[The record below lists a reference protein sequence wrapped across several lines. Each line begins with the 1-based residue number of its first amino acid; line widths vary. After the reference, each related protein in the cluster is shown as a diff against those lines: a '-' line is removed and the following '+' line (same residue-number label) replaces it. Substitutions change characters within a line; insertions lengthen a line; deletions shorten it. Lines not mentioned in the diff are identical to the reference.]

1 MSKTEII
8 NLEIKDNSKQTTKNF
23 EKLKTNVKKVKEEVK
38 DTKKGVEEVG
48 KATDNITG
56 GMVSKFTGL
65 MSSLKSV
72 TASFNVLKLAIIGT
86 GLGALLIAILSIK
99 QAFTSSE
106 EGQNKF
112 AKLMGVIGTIVGNVT
127 DILTKIGE
135 VLIDAFTNPV
145 EYIKKF
151 ANLIKE
157 NIVNRFTGLLEL
169 IPNLGK
175 AISKLFSGDFAEAG
189 KIATNAVSKVAL
201 GVDDLTGKIDAATK
215 ATKAFIDEQIREA
228 KIAAEIA
235 DQRATAEKL
244 ERGLI
249 VERAKADRDIADLRE
264 KAINR
269 DLYSTKERIKFLEEA
284 QKIEDEITAKEI
296 KAAKLKRDAKIEENK
311 LSNSNK
317 EALKEEEELKARV
330 IELETKSLQARK
342 TLTKGILTLRRED
355 AADAKA
361 KAAEKQRL
369 INEEL
374 AKQKAANT
382 EAEKLAK
389 EKAKKE
395 LEIADAQYELLQT
408 LRNNAQ
414 EQEIYELTK
423 QYDKKFEI
431 ANGNAELELALQEK
445 QKADIL
451 AINNKYRQQ
460 EKDAQDK
467 LDAAEKEAK
476 KKKSDEDKALLDKKY
491 QMTYDTIN
499 ALSGLNDLFNAKN
512 EKDARRQF
520 KINKALSLAQ
530 ASIQTFQAVTGALT
544 AGGNPIKLATG
555 AQFIEAGI
563 AAAIGG
569 ANIAKIASTQFGGFG
584 NADDT
589 ARTDNLNFTAPTAQP
604 SQVNFNTVGASGVSQ
619 LANLQPV
626 KAYVVSGDVTT
637 QQALDRN
644 RIQNATF

>member
-1 MSKTEII
+1 MAVTKVI
-8 NLEIKDNSKQTTKNF
+8 NIQANTKEAQKNVEELNEELRDTTKAS
-23 EKLKTNVKKVKEEVK
+23 
-38 DTKKGVEEVG
+38 DEVG
-48 KATDNITG
+48 GAADKLTG
-56 GMVSKFTGL
+56 GMIGKFKGL
-65 MSSLKSV
+65 ISSVGGVIKSFGLLK
-72 TASFNVLKLAIIGT
+72 TAIIGT
-86 GLGALLIAILSIK
+86 GLGALLIAIVSIK

-112 AKLMGVIGTIVGNVT
+112 AKLMGVIGAIVGNVT
-127 DILTKIGE
+127 DILAEIGE

-151 ANLIKE
+151 TNLIKE

-189 KIATNAVSKVAL
+189 KIATNAVSKVAF
-201 GVDDLTGKIDAATK
+201 GVDNLTDKIDAATK

-235 DQRATAEKL
+235 DQRAKADKL

-249 VERAKADRDIADLRE
+249 VQRAKADRERAELLE
-264 KAINR
+264 KAQQRQNF
-269 DLYSTKERIKFLEEA
+269 TVKERVEFLKEASKLEE
-284 QKIEDEITAKEI
+284 DITNKEI
-296 KAAKLKRDAKIEENK
+296 KAAELRRDAIIEENK

-317 EALKEEEELKARV
+317 EALQAEEEAKAKV
-330 IELETKSLQARK
+330 IELETQRLRK
-342 TLTKGILTLRRED
+342 QKEITSQISGLIEQERALNKA
-355 AADAKA
+355 AADEKKRKQDEADKA
-361 KAAEKQRL
+361 
-369 INEEL
+369 EEDRI
-374 AKQKAANT
+374 
-382 EAEKLAK
+382 
-389 EKAKKE
+389 KKE
-395 LEIADAQYELLQT
+395 LEIADAQYDLLQS

-423 QYDKKFEI
+423 QYDKKFEL

-451 AINNKYRQQ
+451 EINNKYRQQ
-460 EKDAQDK
+460 EKDAQAAA
-467 LDAAEKEAK
+467 DAAEKEANDK
-476 KKKSDEDKALLDKKY
+476 KKAAEKELLDKKY

-499 ALSGLNDLFNAKN
+499 SLMGLTDLFNAKN

-530 ASIQTFQAVTGALT
+530 ASIQTFQAITGALT

-555 AQFIEAGI
+555 AQFVEAGI

-569 ANIAKIASTQFGGFG
+569 ANIAKIAATQFGGFG
-584 NADDT
+584 TPEETRLNAPDVVSAT
-589 ARTDNLNFTAPTAQP
+589 QQLASP
-604 SQVNFNTVGASGVSQ
+604 NFNVVGASGVSQ
-619 LANLQPV
+619 AESLGPV

-637 QQALDRN
+637 AQALDRN
-644 RIQNATF
+644 RINNATF

>member
-215 ATKAFIDEQIREA
+215 ATKAFIDEQVREA
-228 KIAAEIA
+228 KIAQQIA
-235 DQRATAEKL
+235 DQRAKADKL

-269 DLYSTKERIKFLEEA
+269 ELYSTKERIKFLEEA

-311 LSNSNK
+311 LSRSNK

-330 IELETKSLQARK
+330 IELETKSLQASK
-342 TLTKGILTLRRED
+342 TLTKGIQTLRRED

-361 KAAEKQRL
+361 KADEKKRL
-369 INEEL
+369 IDEEL

-395 LEIADAQYELLQT
+395 LEIADAQYDLLQT

-423 QYDKKFEI
+423 QYDKKFEL
-431 ANGNAELELALQEK
+431 ANGNLELEKELEKK
-445 QKADIL
+445 QKEEIA
-451 AINNKYRQQ
+451 AINDKYRKEKEQ
-460 EKDAQDK
+460 KDAEAKAKADELRQKD
-467 LDAAEKEAK
+467 LEKEK
-476 KKKSDEDKALLDKKY
+476 EL
-491 QMTYDTIN
+491 Q
-499 ALSGLNDLFNAKN
+499 NAK
-512 EKDARRQF
+512 
-520 KINKALSLAQ
+520 
-530 ASIQTFQAVTGALT
+530 FQAVSNTLT
-544 AGGNPIKLATG
+544 SIGNLAEAFAGQNRKQQEQAFKVQK
-555 AQFIEAGI
+555 A
-563 AAAIGG
+563 
-569 ANIAKIASTQFGGFG
+569 ANIASATIDTYKGAQSAFASTPGGVIIKSIAAGLAITAGLANVKRISSTQFNSTSASGGSTPTPSTP
-584 NADDT
+584 NAT
-589 ARTDNLNFTAPTAQP
+589 QQLASP
-604 SQVNFNTVGASGVSQ
+604 NFNVVGASGVSQ
-619 LANLQPV
+619 AESLGPV

-637 QQALDRN
+637 AQALDRN
-644 RIQNATF
+644 RINNATF